1 MASLPQTLVD
11 IFKDIGIRVD
21 QATWDCHGTPVAL
34 HKALEQVAAHKK
46 ITFDPP
52 TMIESD
58 AEKKKVVML
67 VTGRLGNLSEW
78 SIGEATVYNNKNT
91 YPYAMAEKRAK
102 DRVILKLICVAGYVY
117 SESEADSMRDAK
129 PDNMVDTINEKI
141 AASIDD
147 AEQAGKE
154 AYGNVKMESTPAQP
168 PPANA
173 DVSTPEGSWA
183 AWVEN
188 QKKIIDSHNSL
199 GALNAWANQTAKPRA
214 DLESNFPEIYDPLR
228 NYFNAKYD
236 KLNEELGNG

>member
-102 DRVILKLICVAGYVY
+102 DRVILKLIGVAGYVY

-129 PDNMVDTINEKI
+129 PDDMVDTI
-141 AASIDD
+141 
-147 AEQAGKE
+147 QPTKE
-154 AYGNVKMESTPAQP
+154 P
-168 PPANA
+168 A

-183 AWVEN
+183 AWAEN
-188 QKKIIDSHNSL
+188 QKKIIDSHDSL

>member
-102 DRVILKLICVAGYVY
+102 DRVILKLIGVAGYVY

-129 PDNMVDTINEKI
+129 PDDMVDTIEPTTEPI
-141 AASIDD
+141 
-147 AEQAGKE
+147 
-154 AYGNVKMESTPAQP
+154 
-168 PPANA
+168 

-188 QKKIIDSHNSL
+188 QKKMIDSHNSL

>member
-11 IFKDIGIRVD
+11 IFKEIGIRVD

-34 HKALEQVAAHKK
+34 HKALEQVAAHQK

-102 DRVILKLICVAGYVY
+102 DRVILKLIGVAGYVY

-129 PDNMVDTINEKI
+129 PDDMVDTI
-141 AASIDD
+141 
-147 AEQAGKE
+147 
-154 AYGNVKMESTPAQP
+154 QP
-168 PPANA
+168 TTEPA

-188 QKKIIDSHNSL
+188 QKKIINSHNSL

-236 KLNEELGNG
+236 KLNEELSNG

>member
-11 IFKDIGIRVD
+11 IFKEIGIRVD

-102 DRVILKLICVAGYVY
+102 DRVILKLIGVAGYVY

-129 PDNMVDTINEKI
+129 PDDMVDTI
-141 AASIDD
+141 
-147 AEQAGKE
+147 
-154 AYGNVKMESTPAQP
+154 QP
-168 PPANA
+168 TTEPA

-188 QKKIIDSHNSL
+188 QKKIINSHNSL

>member
-11 IFKDIGIRVD
+11 IFKEIGIRVD

-102 DRVILKLICVAGYVY
+102 DRVILKLIGVAGYVY

-129 PDNMVDTINEKI
+129 PDDMVDTI
-141 AASIDD
+141 
-147 AEQAGKE
+147 
-154 AYGNVKMESTPAQP
+154 QP
-168 PPANA
+168 TTEPA

-199 GALNAWANQTAKPRA
+199 TALNAWANQTAKPRA

>member
-102 DRVILKLICVAGYVY
+102 DRVILKLIGVAGYVY

-129 PDNMVDTINEKI
+129 PDDMVDTI
-141 AASIDD
+141 
-147 AEQAGKE
+147 QPTKE
-154 AYGNVKMESTPAQP
+154 P
-168 PPANA
+168 A
-173 DVSTPEGSWA
+173 DVSTPEGAWA
-183 AWVEN
+183 AWAEN
-188 QKKIIDSHNSL
+188 QKKIIDSHDSL

-228 NYFNAKYD
+228 NYFNVKYD

>member
-102 DRVILKLICVAGYVY
+102 DRVILKLIGVAGYVY

-129 PDNMVDTINEKI
+129 PDDMVDTI
-141 AASIDD
+141 
-147 AEQAGKE
+147 QPTKE
-154 AYGNVKMESTPAQP
+154 P
-168 PPANA
+168 A

-183 AWVEN
+183 AWAEN
-188 QKKIIDSHNSL
+188 QNKIIDSHDSL